1 MNDARLEQ
9 VYVIQ
14 NHETEK
20 VTLSFQIEKEA
31 LSPIATRVRVIVT
44 APDKTQWKSD
54 GEPIEIGRPEL
65 WWPNGYGQQ
74 PLYTVEVQLLGPE
87 GQMLDYWKRRIG
99 LRTITVKNE
108 KDEWG
113 ESFTQVVNGVEIFA
127 MGADYDSGG

>member
-1 MNDARLEQ
+1 MGVNDARLEQ

-65 WWPNGYGQQ
+65 W
-74 PLYTVEVQLLGPE
+74 V
-87 GQMLDYWKRRIG
+87 
-99 LRTITVKNE
+99 
-108 KDEWG
+108 
-113 ESFTQVVNGVEIFA
+113 A
-127 MGADYDSGG
+127 